1 MRLRLHVHRIG
12 DCHKILYSPQSGIR
26 FFGPALLQQSFL
38 LHEIAYQRGFRTR
51 GLIQRLTQILV
62 PVADSFDVTGLME
75 HVKSRVYTSQSILLD
90 LLAELSYRTIDLVD
104 FRQCHSDGGL
114 RLKML

>member
-1 MRLRLHVHRIG
+1 
-12 DCHKILYSPQSGIR
+12 
-26 FFGPALLQQSFL
+26 
-38 LHEIAYQRGFRTR
+38 
-51 GLIQRLTQILV
+51 
-62 PVADSFDVTGLME
+62 ME